1 MNNKFA
7 QKLKELRIE
16 KNVKQQDLANILG
29 ISARAV
35 SFYENGEREC
45 DFDTL
50 IKICKYFNVTTDY
63 ILGLSD
69 Y

>member
-16 KNVKQQDLANILG
+16 KNVRQHELANILG